1 MQSVKQNLLAAFRYL
16 LKPLVRLAVKNAVD
30 FPEFREALKEAY
42 VDVAARQL
50 LASGKSPTEEGIALI
65 TSIETSEVQKILGS
79 DNGLKFGI
87 EAQESNPLPTI
98 LAAWHTDAKFAG
110 PYGVLRDV
118 PFAPVSGVAAPSF
131 SELAA
136 EYCPGFS
143 PRVLLDELLR
153 TGCVQEV
160 GGYFRALKRTYV
172 PDPLSTQSIL
182 WFARVVHN
190 ICETLEI
197 NFRAESV
204 SGKGLMERTIYTVHS
219 MSKQDLKEFDKFIR
233 SRGQIFA
240 DDIDNWLSDRDKD
253 EPGERV
259 KTGVGIYHYI
269 VNDEDERVLSKELPH

>member
-1 MQSVKQNLLAAFRYL
+1 MQSVKQNLIAAFRYL
-16 LKPLVRLAVKNAVD
+16 LKPLVRLAIKNAVE
-30 FPEFREALKEAY
+30 FPEFRQALREAY

-50 LASGKSPTEEGIALI
+50 VASGKEPTQEGIALI
-65 TSIETSEVQKILGS
+65 TRIDVQEVGRILNS
-79 DNGLKFGI
+79 DTGAKFGL

-118 PFAPVSGVAAPSF
+118 PFAPVAGVGAPSF

-143 PRVLLDELLR
+143 PRVLLDELIR

-160 GGYFRALKRTYV
+160 GGFYRALKRTYV

-197 NFRAESV
+197 NFRSESA
-204 SGKGLMERTIYTVHS
+204 SGKGLMERTIYTVHGITR
-219 MSKQDLKEFDKFIR
+219 QDLKEFDTFMR

-253 EPGERV
+253 EPGEKI

-269 VNDEDERVLSKELPH
+269 VNDDDERALSKELPH